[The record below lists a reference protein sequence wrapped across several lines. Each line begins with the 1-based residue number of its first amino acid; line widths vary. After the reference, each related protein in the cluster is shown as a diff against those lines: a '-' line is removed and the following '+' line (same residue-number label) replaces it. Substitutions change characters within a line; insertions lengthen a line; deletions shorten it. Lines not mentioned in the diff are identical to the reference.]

1 DIDIYI
7 PIAKITAQYLAELLD
22 IREIL
27 GRDLGDRDVVD
38 VDVLLAD
45 QIQQQVERTF
55 INAGDSNRKREV
67 VGFSF
72 RSRGCTRRHGSSR
85 SRRKIVGDFGVFRQC
100 EFTALL
106 GRWWA
111 L

>member
-1 DIDIYI
+1 MNQHCRHVDKFGGDVYI
-7 PIAKITAQYLAELLD
+7 QLAELLD

-55 INAGDSNRKREV
+55 INAGDSDRKREV
-67 VGFSF
+67 VGFVLRCS
-72 RSRGCTRRHGSSR
+72 
-85 SRRKIVGDFGVFRQC
+85 
-100 EFTALL
+100 ALL
-106 GRWWA
+106 DC
-111 L
+111 